1 MYHNITSCWILCA
14 CICIGKEDPTAGVR
28 KSKRQ
33 AKKDGDDSDDDSVEE
48 VDNDGSKLC
57 LFEKQVVWFYSS
69 CDPNNIYYDVN
80 QKI

>member
-1 MYHNITSCWILCA
+1 MCA
-14 CICIGKEDPTAGVR
+14 CICIGKEDPTAGIR

-57 LFEKQVVWFYSS
+57 LFEKQVVWFDRCS
-69 CDPNNIYYDVN
+69 DTKNICYDVN